1 VFKEMLNRIL
11 DGHRLSTEEA
21 KELMN
26 YMMRGELTNS
36 QMSAILIAL
45 KMRGE
50 TTEEISGF
58 VLAMREHAVRM
69 MVDSYA
75 IDTCGTGGD
84 GKNTFNISTLVAIIA
99 SAGGVPVLKHGNK
112 SVSSKSGSADVL
124 REIGLEIEMTREEA
138 EECFRL
144 NDMTFL
150 FAPNY
155 HKSMK
160 NVAGVR
166 GELGIRTVFNILG
179 PLINPAEVKG
189 QVLGVYDPKLT
200 KVMADVLKRTG
211 TERAMI
217 VHGSDGLDEITI
229 SGKTTV
235 SELKDGSISDYE
247 IDPRD
252 YGIELSP
259 IEMVVGGE
267 ASENAEIM
275 KSVLRGETGPR
286 RNIVL
291 LNSAAAL
298 YIGKA
303 AKDFGEGI
311 ELAKEIIDSGK
322 AMKKLEKLIEYSG
335 GLKCIS

>member
-1 VFKEMLNRIL
+1 MFKKILSGIL
-11 DGHRLSTEEA
+11 DGHKLSTEEA
-21 KELMN
+21 KALMN
-26 YMMRGELTNS
+26 YMMKGELTES
-36 QMSAILIAL
+36 QISAILIAL

-50 TTEEISGF
+50 TPEEISGF
-58 VLAMREHAVRM
+58 VLAMREHAVRVA
-69 MVDSYA
+69 VDSYA

-124 REIGLEIEMTREEA
+124 REIGFDIEMTREEA
-138 EECFRL
+138 EECFKQ
-144 NDMTFL
+144 NDMAFL

-189 QVLGVYDPKLT
+189 QVLGVFDPKLT
-200 KVMADVLKRTG
+200 GIMADVLKRTG

-229 SGKTTV
+229 TGKTIV
-235 SELKDGSISDYE
+235 SELKDGEIANYE

-252 YGIELSP
+252 YGIALSP
-259 IEMVVGGE
+259 IESVVGGE
-267 ASENAEIM
+267 AAENAGIM
-275 KSVLRGETGPR
+275 RSVLSGEQGPKR
-286 RNIVL
+286 DIVL

-311 ELAKEIIDSGK
+311 ELAKEIIDSGA
-322 AMKKLEKLIEYSG
+322 AMEKLEKLIKYSG
-335 GLKCIS
+335 GLR

>member
-1 VFKEMLNRIL
+1 MFKDKLNRIL
-11 DGHRLSTEEA
+11 DGQKLSTEEA
-21 KELMN
+21 KQLMN
-26 YMMRGELTNS
+26 YMMKGELTES
-36 QMSAILIAL
+36 QIAAILIAL

-50 TTEEISGF
+50 TPEEISGF
-58 VLAMREHAVRM
+58 VLAMREHAVR
-69 MVDSYA
+69 VAVKSYA

-124 REIGLEIEMTREEA
+124 REIGFDIEMTREEA
-138 EECFRL
+138 EECFRQ
-144 NDMTFL
+144 NDMAFL

-166 GELGIRTVFNILG
+166 GEIGIRTVFNILG

-200 KVMADVLKRTG
+200 RTMADVLKMTG
-211 TERAMI
+211 TESAMI
-217 VHGSDGLDEITI
+217 VHGSDGLDEITV
-229 SGKTTV
+229 SGKTVV
-235 SELKDGSISDYE
+235 SELKNGEILDYE

-259 IEMVVGGE
+259 IESVVGGDS
-267 ASENAEIM
+267 SENAEIM
-275 KSVLRGETGPR
+275 KGILRGEKGPKR
-286 RNIVL
+286 DIVL

-311 ELAKEIIDSGK
+311 ELAKEIIDSGA

-335 GLKCIS
+335 GLK

>member
-1 VFKEMLNRIL
+1 MFKKILGGIL
-11 DGHRLSTEEA
+11 DGHKLSTEEA
-21 KELMN
+21 KALMN
-26 YMMRGELTNS
+26 YMMKGELTES
-36 QMSAILIAL
+36 QISAILIAL

-50 TTEEISGF
+50 TPEEISGF
-58 VLAMREHAVRM
+58 VLAMREHAVRVA
-69 MVDSYA
+69 VDSYA

-124 REIGLEIEMTREEA
+124 REIGFDIEMTREEA
-138 EECFRL
+138 EECFKQ
-144 NDMTFL
+144 NDMAFL

-189 QVLGVYDPKLT
+189 QVLGVFDPKLT
-200 KVMADVLKRTG
+200 GVMADVLKRTG

-229 SGKTTV
+229 TGKTIV
-235 SELKDGSISDYE
+235 SELKDGEIINYE

-252 YGIELSP
+252 YGIALSP
-259 IEMVVGGE
+259 IESVVGGE
-267 ASENAEIM
+267 AAENAGIM
-275 KSVLRGETGPR
+275 RSVLSGEQGPKR
-286 RNIVL
+286 DIVL

-311 ELAKEIIDSGK
+311 ELAKEIIDSGA
-322 AMKKLEKLIEYSG
+322 AMEKLEKLIKYSG
-335 GLKCIS
+335 GLR

>member
-1 VFKEMLNRIL
+1 MFKKILSGIL
-11 DGHRLSTEEA
+11 DGHKLSTEEA
-21 KELMN
+21 KALMN
-26 YMMRGELTNS
+26 YMMKGELTES
-36 QMSAILIAL
+36 QISAILIAL

-50 TTEEISGF
+50 TPEEISGF
-58 VLAMREHAVRM
+58 VLAMREHAVRVA
-69 MVDSYA
+69 VDSYA

-124 REIGLEIEMTREEA
+124 REIGFDIEMTREEA
-138 EECFRL
+138 EECFKQ
-144 NDMTFL
+144 NDMAFL

-189 QVLGVYDPKLT
+189 QVLGVFDPKLT
-200 KVMADVLKRTG
+200 GIMADVLKRTG

-229 SGKTTV
+229 TGKTIV
-235 SELKDGSISDYE
+235 SELKDGEIINYE

-252 YGIELSP
+252 YGIAFSP
-259 IEMVVGGE
+259 IESVVGGE
-267 ASENAEIM
+267 AAENAGIM
-275 KSVLRGETGPR
+275 RSVLSGEQGPKR
-286 RNIVL
+286 DIVL

-311 ELAKEIIDSGK
+311 EFAREIIDSGA
-322 AMKKLEKLIEYSG
+322 AMEKLEKLIKYSG
-335 GLKCIS
+335 GLR